1 MTSKVLKRHGRLA
14 ILAAAGAIAAGA
26 VLLPRLWPQVQNC
39 TQTAH
44 TFSENFNTRDY
55 KDAANSSV
63 DGWTA
68 AARGPITLPVLGSN
82 FAIAV
87 PNSMGGH
94 IYAAAAGDFTGDGY
108 PDLIGL
114 EISGQVATPRVSP
127 YSQLVLVRNQ
137 YATNPDQPLA
147 IDWSKVFDSFGTT
160 YTGPACITVGDYNG
174 DGLLDF
180 FFMRNSADEFGY
192 TNFLAK
198 MYINIGTRT
207 NPVFSASSSYNLDF
221 SSSLSC
227 TVGSGRNATTYYVY
241 NYWAANHLASVDI
254 DKDGDMDILMISQ
267 DKVFLLR
274 QGGGSWRRAKWS
286 LGELNYGGA
295 AGRTGYAGYPGGSA
309 VAAADFDGDGDID
322 VVCGSVGTANYLVFY
337 QNDGKGAFTRST
349 IAIPNPACVGTVA
362 IMAGDFTND
371 GRIDVF
377 VATDSMYRQS
387 QGLLTAQSRIWFLR
401 NETVNYNIGWTF
413 KCLNGCASP
422 TPSPNDIDIGCYLD
436 IDSDGDM
443 DVVIC
448 DANHAGDYY
457 LVKNELAGVF
467 ALYGQGVSTNVG
479 AGILDPKLHAVTQVR
494 VTNLRQHVIGGDPA
508 GLTVTLYFS
517 NNGGRQWEFYKKF
530 EGAEIVNATNL
541 DWYEFKSFGADLRWK
556 AVLTAAEDAMDDYD
570 GASFQSPAV
579 SSLEVEYVYINR
591 LEYSRAS
598 AAATVVARNGTPTK
612 LVIGAS
618 FIYPGDEGQLRAY
631 NVTSVS
637 IASGTA
643 SQLYTLSTSDL
654 DASSGRSVPVSDASI
669 LWDAGQLLA
678 GRSADSRTIY
688 TAVRE
693 DADLAN
699 PLVRTEFTT
708 ANETTLAPLLDDVQ
722 NDNTGLIQFIRG
734 AGRDWKLGDI
744 NRSTPVVVG
753 PPNRD
758 AALMGDT
765 ASDSSYADFKAAYA
779 NRSSV
784 VYAGANDG
792 MLHCFDVLTGD
803 EIWGF
808 IPYNL
813 LPKLKEM
820 YQFDPADPSTH
831 FFMPSQTGYV
841 DATPAVSDVQI
852 NGAWR
857 TVLVCG
863 QGPGSGSV
871 LAGGLNYY
879 WALDVTDPHDP
890 HPLWEITHT
899 DAASGMRTMGETRSI
914 PAIGR
919 IHDGGTPRWV
929 AFMGSGYDNDT
940 SSTIAGTYFYTVRID
955 TGEIISA
962 LPVAADV
969 DTSAFAG
976 DKEPYRYTNI
986 APAIVAG
993 PTAVDNNVD
1002 GFVEYVYVA
1011 DLDGRVYR
1019 LNAAVT
1025 NIGNWAL
1032 QTIYEDYLNYPIST
1046 KPAVWLNPMESPPTL
1061 PRIYFG
1067 TGGHDRNLGT
1077 YNPGTDELA
1086 GRMFSFIGLVDKGPA
1101 ETPGKDWVEWYIGDP
1116 DLLGGLSAT
1125 KDTGDL
1131 DLGYKIWAD
1140 PVIADNI
1147 VYFSTLS
1154 GSIEAANPCTNLGTA
1169 GHLYGRFVRQA
1180 SSIPVGGTAF
1190 RATSGAPPEYLQ
1202 LQSKA
1207 RQAVTVGEAAY
1218 DNANK
1223 MNKRDVYVQEYNS
1236 TIEQLVQPIGTLLR
1250 VKSWREVYQV
1260 IR

>member
-1 MTSKVLKRHGRLA
+1 MKRQGSLVV
-14 ILAAAGAIAAGA
+14 LAAIGAIAAAA

-39 TQTAH
+39 TQTTQAF
-44 TFSENFNTRDY
+44 TENFNGLDY
-55 KDAANSSV
+55 KDTANSSV

-68 AARGPITLPVLGSN
+68 AAKGPITLPVLGSN
-82 FAIAV
+82 FAVGSAA
-87 PNSMGGH
+87 SMGGY
-94 IYAAAAGDFTGDGY
+94 IYAAASGDFTGDGY
-108 PDLIGL
+108 PDLVGL
-114 EISGQVATPRVSP
+114 EIGGQVASPRVAP

-137 YATNPDQPLA
+137 YATNPDEPLA
-147 IDWSKVFDSFGTT
+147 IDWTEVYDSFGSI
-160 YTGPACITVGDYNG
+160 YTGPACITVGDYNH

-180 FFMRNSADEFGY
+180 FFMRNSSDQFGY

-198 MYINIGTRT
+198 MYINTGTAT
-207 NPVFSASSSYNLDF
+207 NPNFSASSSLNLDF
-221 SSSLSC
+221 SSSLRC

-241 NYWAANHLASVDI
+241 NYWATNHLASVDI
-254 DKDGDMDILMISQ
+254 DKDGDTDILMISQ

-274 QGGGSWRRAKWS
+274 QGSGTWRLAKWS
-286 LGELNYGGA
+286 LGELSYGGA
-295 AGRTGYAGYPGGSA
+295 AGRTGYSGYPGGSA
-309 VAAADFDGDGDID
+309 IAAADFDGDGDID
-322 VVCGSVGTANYLVFY
+322 VICGSVGTADYLVFY
-337 QNDGKGAFTRST
+337 QNDGKNVFTRST
-349 IAIPNPACVGTVA
+349 IAIPNAGCYGVDA
-362 IMAGDFTND
+362 IMAADFTND

-377 VATDSMYRQS
+377 VATDAMYRRS
-387 QGLLTAQSRIWFLR
+387 IGLAAAEGRIWFLR
-401 NETVNYNIGWTF
+401 NETVNYAIGWTF
-413 KCLNGCASP
+413 KCLNACVTP
-422 TPSPNDIDIGCYLD
+422 TPDPYDIDIGAYLD
-436 IDSDGDM
+436 IDNDGDM

-448 DANHAGDYY
+448 DANHSGDYY
-457 LVKNELAGVF
+457 LVENQLAGVF

-479 AGILDPKLHAVTQVR
+479 VGILDPSLHAVTQVR
-494 VTNLRQHVIGGDPA
+494 VTDLAQHVMGGDSS
-508 GLTVTLYFS
+508 GLAMTLYFS
-517 NNGGRQWEFYKKF
+517 NNGGRQWEFYKRF
-530 EGAEIVNATNL
+530 EGSEITNASNL

-556 AVLTAAEDAMDDYD
+556 AVLTAAEDTMDDYD
-570 GASFQSPAV
+570 GASYQSPAI
-579 SSLEVEYVYINR
+579 SSIAIEYIYVDR

-598 AAATVVARNGTPTK
+598 AAATVVARSGTPTK
-612 LVIGAS
+612 LVISAS

-631 NVTSVS
+631 NVTNVS

-654 DASSGRSVPVSDASI
+654 SSASGRSVSISDASI

-678 GRSADSRTIY
+678 DRAADARTIY

-699 PLVRTEFTT
+699 PLVRTEFTV
-708 ANETTLAPLLDDVQ
+708 ANEATLGPLIDDVQ
-722 NDNTGLIQFIRG
+722 NDNAGLIEFIRG
-734 AGRDWKLGDI
+734 VGRDWKLGDI

-753 PPNRD
+753 PPSRD
-758 AALMGDT
+758 AALMGDSAADT
-765 ASDSSYADFKAAYA
+765 SYADFKTTYA
-779 NRSSV
+779 NRSPV
-784 VYAGANDG
+784 VFAGANDG
-792 MLHCFDVLTGD
+792 MLHCFDVLTG
-803 EIWGF
+803 EELWAF

-820 YQFDPADPSTH
+820 YQFDAADPSFH

-841 DATPAVSDVQI
+841 DATPAVADVQI
-852 NGAWR
+852 SGAWR

-879 WALDVTDPHDP
+879 WALDVTDPLNP
-890 HPLWEITHT
+890 QPLWEITHT
-899 DAASGMRTMGETRSI
+899 DSTSGMRTMGETRST
-914 PAIGR
+914 PAIGK
-919 IHDGGTPRWV
+919 ISVLGLPLWV

-969 DTSAFAG
+969 DTSAFTG
-976 DKEPYRYTNI
+976 DKEAYRYTNI

-993 PTAVDNNVD
+993 PAAVDNDSD
-1002 GFVEYVYVA
+1002 GYVEYVYVA

-1019 LNAAVT
+1019 LDASVT
-1025 NIGNWAL
+1025 IVGNWAL
-1032 QTIYEDYLNYPIST
+1032 TPIYVDYLNYPIST
-1046 KPAVWLNPMESPPTL
+1046 RPAVWLNPYESTPTPP
-1061 PRIYFG
+1061 RVYFG

-1086 GRMFSFIGLVDKGPA
+1086 GRTFSFVGLIDGGPDQ
-1101 ETPGKDWVEWYIGDP
+1101 TPSKDWVEWYIGDP
-1116 DLLGGLSAT
+1116 TLLGGLPAT

-1131 DLGYKIWAD
+1131 GTGYKVWAD
-1140 PVIADNI
+1140 PVLADNI
-1147 VYFSTLS
+1147 IYFSTLS
-1154 GSIEAANPCTNLGTA
+1154 GSIEAANPCTNLGS
-1169 GHLYGRFVRQA
+1169 GGQLYGRYVRQA

-1207 RQAVTVGEAAY
+1207 RQSVTVGEAAY
-1218 DNANK
+1218 DDANK

-1236 TIEQLVQPIGTLLR
+1236 TIEQLVQPIGSLLR